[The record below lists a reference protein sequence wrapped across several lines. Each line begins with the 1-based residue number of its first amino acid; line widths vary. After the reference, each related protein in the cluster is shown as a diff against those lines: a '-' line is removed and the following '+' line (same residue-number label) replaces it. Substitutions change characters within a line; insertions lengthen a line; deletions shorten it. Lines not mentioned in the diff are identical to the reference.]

1 MSAGNPTPTT
11 GAAEATAD
19 PARRSDLVLAS
30 SGPDSDAVERIT
42 ARHAQLAG
50 SAAALTA
57 QLLEATA
64 DGDREPIRQANTALL
79 DWAQDSLDSLL
90 GAEQS
95 VVDPAIRQAD
105 AGLSDRLSTGRGL
118 VTSTVLRLA
127 GLSGAAETAG
137 TAAEL
142 RVHLGQYLRSFDD
155 LALPLLARSS
165 GLPLSSLWSEIESLT
180 ADDDTSVSGRAAART
195 GAAHCEC
202 GIVDEP
208 AFVELDV
215 RAVPHA
221 IRHATVF
228 GALDAIGP
236 GGGLILVAPHDPLP
250 LLAQIEQRT
259 PGRFSVSY
267 LDRGP
272 EAWRLQLSAASPA

>member
-1 MSAGNPTPTT
+1 MTAGNPTPTT

-19 PARRSDLVLAS
+19 PARRSNLVLTS
-30 SGPDSDAVERIT
+30 SGPDSDAVDRIT

-57 QLLEATA
+57 QLLEATT
-64 DGDREPIRQANTALL
+64 DGDRERIRQANKALL
-79 DWAQDSLDSLL
+79 DWAQGSLDSLL

-105 AGLSDRLSTGRGL
+105 AGLSDRLSTGRRL

-180 ADDDTSVSGRAAART
+180 ATTTPRFPAEQPPAPAQRIANAASSRNRHSWNLT
-195 GAAHCEC
+195 C
-202 GIVDEP
+202 G
-208 AFVELDV
+208 LS
-215 RAVPHA
+215 
-221 IRHATVF
+221 
-228 GALDAIGP
+228 
-236 GGGLILVAPHDPLP
+236 
-250 LLAQIEQRT
+250 RT
-259 PGRFSVSY
+259 PSATPPSSAPSMPSD
-267 LDRGP
+267 LA
-272 EAWRLQLSAASPA
+272 EA